1 MDFRYGKNDWKTLR
15 RGQENCYLLTNRK
28 GGYSSM
34 SMVGSCAR
42 NEHVLLMASVKAP
55 NTWVQLV
62 AKMEEVIAFKDKV
75 VSLAAQEHVGYLSN
89 QEGQRYLDGFSVD
102 PFPRW
107 SYLVEGLEMEKSVIM
122 AYEENLVMVRYRME
136 NHTTD
141 NVVVRLRPW
150 LRFTPKGTM
159 PVKGQVFEVTGEAVK
174 SNGYQLFH
182 RTDGRLEMEE
192 EVWKEDLYFEDDA
205 RDGREAIGTIFSNH
219 SFVYELMPGEER
231 EAHVIYSLDRGTQ
244 EPDEIVEEELSRLR
258 RLQEQSGL
266 RSRMG
271 RHLVTAADRFVV
283 DRESTGGRTI
293 IAGYPFFGDWGRDTM
308 IAVMGCCI
316 AAGRKDDTESIF
328 RTFMTY
334 VRRGIMP
341 NMFPEGDLPPMY
353 NTVDA
358 SLLFIYAVY
367 TYYLEFEDLDF
378 VREAM
383 PVMME
388 IVEWYKKG
396 TDFRIRME
404 EDGLIS
410 AGEGY
415 DQVTWMDVRIKD
427 VLPTPRHGKPVEI
440 NAYWYNDLKV
450 MEWFSKLTGLGDAS
464 AYGTLSEK
472 VKVSFNEKFWNEE
485 KGCLRDVVSGTSSDN
500 QIRCNQ
506 IWAVSVPFGM
516 LDKARERQVVETV
529 YTHLYTPYGLRS
541 LSPEDAEFRPS
552 YGGLL
557 WDRDLSYHQGT
568 VWGFP
573 LGGYYLAYLKVNG
586 YSRTSMERVKRQLDM
601 LEGTLREGCIGQIAE
616 IFDEE
621 DPSTSRGCFAQA
633 WSVGELL
640 RVFKALEHIPGVPG
654 W

>member
-28 GGYSSM
+28 GGYSSL

-42 NEHVLLMASVKAP
+42 NEHVLFMASVKAP
-55 NTWVQLV
+55 NNWVQLV
-62 AKMEEVIAFKDKV
+62 AKMEEIVEFGDDV

-107 SYLVEGLEMEKSVIM
+107 TYLVNGLELEKSVIM
-122 AYEENLVMVRYRME
+122 GYEENVVLVRYRME

-141 NVVVRLRPW
+141 KVGVRVRPW

-159 PVKGQVFEVTGEAVK
+159 PKEGQIFELSSEGVK
-174 SNGYQLFH
+174 SNGYQSFH
-182 RTDGRLEMEE
+182 TTDGRLEMEE
-192 EVWKEDLYFEDDA
+192 DTWKEDLYFEDDA
-205 RDGREAIGTIFSNH
+205 RDGRAAIGSIFSNH
-219 SFVYELMPGEER
+219 SFTYALMPGESR
-231 EAHVIYSLDRGTQ
+231 EAHVIYSLDPVVKKP
-244 EPDEIVEEELSRLR
+244 EEIIEEELARLR
-258 RLQEQSGL
+258 RLEEMSGL

-271 RHLVTAADRFVV
+271 KHLVTAADRFVV

-316 AAGRKDDTESIF
+316 AAGRKSDTESIF

-358 SLLFIYAVY
+358 SLLFIYAVHA
-367 TYYLEFEDLDF
+367 YYLEFGDLDF

-388 IVEWYKKG
+388 IVAWYRKG

-415 DQVTWMDVRIKD
+415 DQVTWMDVRIKE

-450 MEWFSKLTGLGDAS
+450 MEAFSKLTGIGDAP
-464 AYGTLSEK
+464 AYAMLAEK
-472 VKVSFNEKFWNEE
+472 VKASFNEKFWNEE
-485 KGCLRDVVSGTSSDN
+485 KGCLLDVVSGTASDS

-516 LDKARERQVVETV
+516 LDWERERQVVETV

-541 LSPEDAEFRPS
+541 LSPEDPQFRPS
-552 YGGLL
+552 YGGSL

-573 LGGYYLAYLKVNG
+573 LGGYYLACLKVNG
-586 YSRTSMERVKRQLDM
+586 YSRTSMERVKNQLDM
-601 LEGTLREGCIGQIAE
+601 LEGTLREGCIGQVAE
-616 IFDEE
+616 IFDGEN
-621 DPSTSRGCFAQA
+621 PSTSRGCFAQA

-640 RVFKALEHIPGVPG
+640 RVFKALEHVPEIT
-654 W
+654 